1 MKRILTIFILLF
13 LCKGSFAQN
22 FILNP
27 DFEQFINCPT
37 GNSQIQLATNWL
49 DVVYSCD
56 YVNCAYQG
64 WTTQAIIGAQNGNG
78 YAGFATY
85 GSNGASEAF
94 GQFLSA
100 PLVAGNSYRMK
111 FFAKRSD
118 SGFYSNI
125 CTGVCMYGFIGN
137 PIPGG
142 AQTGI
147 CAGSLPGANLL
158 GCGDTVVDVLW
169 QEYMIDFIAPAAI
182 DYIVLTPGCAF
193 SCAEYI
199 YIDNIHFTEMINY
212 SNVCFGDTTM
222 FFMNDT
228 ASMLSAS
235 WSFSDLASGAN
246 NTSTLFNPTHVF
258 TSTGTFLVR
267 VIRTY
272 LNSSVDTVIVPVTIY
287 PHVSVNLGADST
299 ICQGESVLLDVSG
312 PGITDYLW
320 QDSSSASTYVAG
332 STGAYI
338 VTVSNPGCNAT
349 DTFNLNVIPCTNV
362 SAGFQSSATQV
373 CPGTCTDFTNLSQ
386 NATTFTWSFAGANPS
401 VSIDVNPSGICYLNP
416 GSYDVQLIATD
427 GVSFDTL
434 LLQGYITVFPFPP
447 SQGILQN
454 GDTLFA
460 NMGSVTYQWYFS
472 GNIIPGATNYFYVAT
487 QSGNYNVVCT
497 DANGC
502 EVEAVINNVIAAV
515 GSPDSYRDSQSI
527 QVYPNPVSETLFIN
541 GYTFYGTD
549 VMISIFNTLVEKV
562 ISYSLSEQKNKNTFD
577 VHMLSAG
584 VYWLTISS
592 EEKTVQVKFLKQ

>member
-1 MKRILTIFILLF
+1 MKKIFTIFILIF
-13 LCKGSFAQN
+13 FCKGSYSQN

-27 DFEQFINCPT
+27 DFEQFSNCPT
-37 GNSQIQLATNWL
+37 MNSQIQLANNWL

-56 YVNCAYQG
+56 YMNCAFPG
-64 WTTQAIIGAQNGNG
+64 WSSQAVAGAQNGTG

-111 FFAKRSD
+111 FWAKRSD
-118 SGFYSNI
+118 AGVYSNV
-125 CTGVCMYGFIGN
+125 CTGVCMYGYIGN

-158 GCGDTVVDVLW
+158 GCGDTVVNVLW
-169 QEYMIDFIAPAAI
+169 QEYTIDFIAPAAI

-199 YIDNIHFTEMINY
+199 YIDNIHFTEMINF

-228 ASMLSAS
+228 SSMTSAA
-235 WSFSDLASGAN
+235 WSFSDIASGAN
-246 NTSTLFNPTHVF
+246 NTSTLFNPSHVF

-272 LNSSVDTVIVPVTIY
+272 INSSIDTVIIPVTIY

-299 ICQGESVLLDVSG
+299 ICQGESMILDALG
-312 PGITDYLW
+312 PNITDYLW
-320 QDSSSASTYVAG
+320 QDSSFASTYIADV
-332 STGAYI
+332 TGMYF
-338 VTVSNPGCNAT
+338 VTVSNPGCTAI

-362 SAGFQSSATQV
+362 SAGFQCAVPQI

-386 NATTFTWSFAGANPS
+386 NASSYIWSFTGGNPT
-401 VSIDVNPSGICYLNP
+401 VSTDPNPTSICYTNA
-416 GSYDVQLIATD
+416 GTYDVQLIASD
-427 GVSFDTL
+427 GISFDTL
-434 LLQGYITVFPFPP
+434 LIQNYITVFPSPP
-447 SQGILQN
+447 AQGILQS

-460 NMGSVTYQWYFS
+460 NQVSVGYQWFYF
-472 GNIIPGATNYFYVAT
+472 GNAIAGATDYFYVAT
-487 QSGNYNVVCT
+487 QSGNFSVVAT
-497 DANGC
+497 DQNGC
-502 EVEAVINNVIAAV
+502 EVEAVINNVIAEIQ
-515 GSPDSYRDSQSI
+515 SPDSYWDGNEQLEI
-527 QVYPNPVSETLFIN
+527 YPNPVTDELVIRTGKIKIET
-541 GYTFYGTD
+541 
-549 VMISIFNTLVEKV
+549 ISVITVTGKTVLRIEK
-562 ISYSLSEQKNKNTFD
+562 D
-577 VHMLSAG
+577 VHIIDVSMLSAG
-584 VYWLTISS
+584 YYFIEVRSDDKIFRSS
-592 EEKTVQVKFLKQ
+592 FVKNRKP